1 MSTIIYSIISSDKE
15 FISYKKNYGSLI
27 VPKDH
32 KLILIDNRSDKSNV
46 LDIKSVMIVKNKE
59 KISLV
64 NNIKLLLLKFNDE
77 FFIRLDPDDFCDN
90 DYVEKVSFFA
100 KAGFIVSGN
109 IVVKYPNDESFILN
123 KANGQYLNYEI
134 LGAGVVLHRK
144 IILESLSISYNLF
157 GQDNFA
163 IWLVAKE
170 QKISFLNIDSN
181 YFYMQNNQISMSSNS
196 TRIVSERLKDYK
208 ELSGENINLIINN
221 CNLDRMKL
229 NNELEK
235 IETYFQDKVLKNEQ
249 LSILLNSKT
258 SENFNL
264 LKDEAFKGNKKK
276 TNELLSE
283 TVIEQ
288 EKNIYYLNLINN
300 RLNKLNE
307 IQNKENVSNLIHVIN
322 NLKPPIFWKDKP
334 NLIEQAKKWDKKK
347 VNIMLN
353 KTYEIERLMK
363 SNASIDKNV
372 LLKKVILDLCTLANS

>member
-144 IILESLSISYNLF
+144 IILESLSISNNLF

-196 TRIVSERLKDYK
+196 TRIVSERLKLIRRKYK
-208 ELSGENINLIINN
+208 PKAIISIFYLRSIFSKN
-221 CNLDRMKL
+221 KHFQIFSKHKVFSIKIFKFIFSFSFSL
-229 NNELEK
+229 NNKFFKFSQNNIMGLQNANNYYP
-235 IETYFQDKVLKNEQ
+235 IETIYLQEIFNVKNAIICKFDKSFKRQKNLYHKLTSVSKIPE
-249 LSILLNSKT
+249 SIIIG
-258 SENFNL
+258 F
-264 LKDEAFKGNKKK
+264 
-276 TNELLSE
+276 
-283 TVIEQ
+283 
-288 EKNIYYLNLINN
+288 
-300 RLNKLNE
+300 
-307 IQNKENVSNLIHVIN
+307 
-322 NLKPPIFWKDKP
+322 
-334 NLIEQAKKWDKKK
+334 
-347 VNIMLN
+347 
-353 KTYEIERLMK
+353 
-363 SNASIDKNV
+363 
-372 LLKKVILDLCTLANS
+372 